1 MVLKQQFHLCSTK
14 MENDGIEKMLKNRT
28 WPTTFYDAH
37 VNMLQVKLVIDEK
50 MNFLPHLVL
59 EIAFRDK
66 PNFLPVLVERW

>member
-1 MVLKQQFHLCSTK
+1 

-50 MNFLPHLVL
+50 MNFLPHLV
-59 EIAFRDK
+59 
-66 PNFLPVLVERW
+66 

>member
-50 MNFLPHLVL
+50 MNFLPHLV
-59 EIAFRDK
+59 
-66 PNFLPVLVERW
+66 